1 MARTALGPMNWPW
14 MNKALAYQ
22 NKKFEGDGIKKGMSG
37 QEDGNNIEKYILY
50 FYFYIL
56 NPNAYSKPYII

>member
-1 MARTALGPMNWPW
+1 MARTALGPIPWPW

-37 QEDGNNIEKYILY
+37 QENGKDIENI
-50 FYFYIL
+50 FYISIFIFY
-56 NPNAYSKPYII
+56 NAYSKPYII

>member
-1 MARTALGPMNWPW
+1 MARTALGPIPWPW

-37 QEDGNNIEKYILY
+37 QENGKDIENI
-50 FYFYIL
+50 FYI
-56 NPNAYSKPYII
+56 SIFIF